1 MSQARVLAVANQKG
15 GVGKTTTAVN
25 VSAYLA
31 LGLRVLLVDL
41 DPQANATSSLGL
53 DPSGV
58 ELSTY
63 DALIGQAQLADAIV
77 NSGRPQL
84 DIAPASRALAGAQVE
99 LVELSDREYRLERAL
114 AQVLDRYE
122 VVFVDTP
129 PSLGIL
135 TLNALVA
142 ADRLLAPVQ
151 CEYLALEGVA
161 QLMETIELVRA
172 TLNPRLQL
180 LGMLMT
186 MFDPRTR
193 LSSQVVDEVRRHFP
207 DQTFD
212 TVIPRS
218 VRLSEAPS
226 YGKPVL
232 RPRTRA
238 RVVRAGRASTAW
250 VAAWARSSL
259 APRSVC
265 GKCQSTRFIPIP
277 GSRALTSTSRNW
289 KSWRNRFA
297 STACCSPSW
306 SANCR
311 MDRSS

>member
-1 MSQARVLAVANQKG
+1 MAVANQKG

-25 VSAYLA
+25 LGAYLA
-31 LGLRVLLVDL
+31 LGVRVLLVDL

-63 DALIGQAQLADAIV
+63 DALIGQAPLRAVIV
-77 NSGRPQL
+77 ETGRPQL
-84 DIAPASRALAGAQVE
+84 EIAPASRALAGAQVE
-99 LVELSDREYRLERAL
+99 LVEMADRERRLKFAL
-114 AQVLDRYE
+114 DELVDGYD
-122 VVFVDTP
+122 VVIVDTP

-135 TLNALVA
+135 TLNAMVA
-142 ADRLLAPVQ
+142 ADLLLAPVQ

-172 TLNPRLQL
+172 TLNPRLEL

-186 MFDPRTR
+186 MYDPRTR
-193 LSSQVVDEVRRHFP
+193 LSPQVVDEVRRHFP
-207 DQTFD
+207 DRTFQ

-232 RPRTRA
+232 EYDPSSR
-238 RVVRAGRASTAW
+238 GASAY
-250 VAAWARSSL
+250 ADL
-259 APRSVC
+259 AQELIER
-265 GKCQSTRFIPIP
+265 GLLR
-277 GSRALTSTSRNW
+277 R
-289 KSWRNRFA
+289 
-297 STACCSPSW
+297 
-306 SANCR
+306 
-311 MDRSS
+311 

>member
-1 MSQARVLAVANQKG
+1 VTVVAVANQKG

-25 VSAYLA
+25 LSAYLA
-31 LGLRVLLVDL
+31 LGLRVLLIDL

-63 DALIGQAQLADAIV
+63 DALIGQAQLGETIV
-77 NSGRPQL
+77 SSGRTHL
-84 DIAPASRALAGAQVE
+84 DLAPASRALAGAQVE
-99 LVELSDREYRLERAL
+99 LVELPEREHRLRTALSQARADYDV
-114 AQVLDRYE
+114 VLIDC
-122 VVFVDTP
+122 P

-142 ADRLLAPVQ
+142 ADLLLAPVQ

-161 QLMETIELVRA
+161 QLMETIDLVRA
-172 TLNPRLQL
+172 TLNPRLEL

-186 MFDPRTR
+186 MYDPRTR
-193 LSSQVVDEVRRHFP
+193 LSAQVVDEVRKHFP
-207 DQTFD
+207 QHTFE

-232 RPRTRA
+232 EYEP
-238 RVVRAGRASTAW
+238 
-250 VAAWARSSL
+250 
-259 APRSVC
+259 
-265 GKCQSTRFIPIP
+265 
-277 GSRALTSTSRNW
+277 TSRGAGAYADLAQELI
-289 KSWRNRFA
+289 RRGLL
-297 STACCSPSW
+297 
-306 SANCR
+306 R
-311 MDRSS
+311 

>member
-1 MSQARVLAVANQKG
+1 MPVLAIANQKG

-31 LGLRVLLVDL
+31 LGVRVLLVDL

-53 DPSGV
+53 DPNGV

-63 DALIGQAQLADAIV
+63 DALIGQSPLRAAIV
-77 NSGRPQL
+77 ETGRAQL

-99 LVELSDREYRLERAL
+99 LVDMVDRESRLKTAL
-114 AQVLDRYE
+114 QDVADAYD
-122 VVFVDTP
+122 VVIVDTP

-135 TLNALVA
+135 TLNAMVA
-142 ADRLLAPVQ
+142 ADLLLAPVQ

-172 TLNPRLQL
+172 TLNPRLEL

-186 MFDPRTR
+186 MYDPRTR
-193 LSSQVVDEVRRHFP
+193 LSPQVVDEVRRHFP
-207 DQTFD
+207 DRTFQ

-232 RPRTRA
+232 EYEP
-238 RVVRAGRASTAW
+238 
-250 VAAWARSSL
+250 
-259 APRSVC
+259 
-265 GKCQSTRFIPIP
+265 
-277 GSRALTSTSRNW
+277 TSRG
-289 KSWRNRFA
+289 A
-297 STACCSPSW
+297 SAY
-306 SANCR
+306 ADLAQELIQR
-311 MDRSS
+311 GLLRK

>member
-1 MSQARVLAVANQKG
+1 MPVVAVANQKG

-25 VSAYLA
+25 LGAYLA
-31 LGLRVLLVDL
+31 LGVRVLLIDL

-63 DALIGQAQLADAIV
+63 EALIGQVPMADAIV
-77 NSGRPQL
+77 SSGRLQL
-84 DIAPASRALAGAQVE
+84 DLVPASRALAGAQVE
-99 LVELSDREYRLERAL
+99 LVEMPDREHRLRVAL
-114 AQVLDRYE
+114 SEVRTRYDVVLIDC
-122 VVFVDTP
+122 P

-135 TLNALVA
+135 TLNALVS
-142 ADRLLAPVQ
+142 ADLLLAPVQ

-161 QLMETIELVRA
+161 QLMETIELVRD
-172 TLNPRLQL
+172 TLNPRLEL

-186 MFDPRTR
+186 MYDPRTR

-207 DQTFD
+207 EHTFE

-232 RPRTRA
+232 EYEP
-238 RVVRAGRASTAW
+238 
-250 VAAWARSSL
+250 
-259 APRSVC
+259 
-265 GKCQSTRFIPIP
+265 
-277 GSRALTSTSRNW
+277 TSRGAGAYADLAQELIQ
-289 KSWRNRFA
+289 RGLLR
-297 STACCSPSW
+297 
-306 SANCR
+306 
-311 MDRSS
+311 

>member
-207 DQTFD
+207 DLTFD

-232 RPRTRA
+232 EYEP
-238 RVVRAGRASTAW
+238 
-250 VAAWARSSL
+250 
-259 APRSVC
+259 
-265 GKCQSTRFIPIP
+265 
-277 GSRALTSTSRNW
+277 TSRG
-289 KSWRNRFA
+289 A
-297 STACCSPSW
+297 SAY
-306 SANCR
+306 ADLAQELIR
-311 MDRSS
+311 RGLLR

>member
-1 MSQARVLAVANQKG
+1 VSVVAVANQKG

-53 DPSGV
+53 DPNGV

-63 DALIGQAQLADAIV
+63 DALIGQAALADAIV
-77 NSGRPQL
+77 GSGRAQL
-84 DIAPASRALAGAQVE
+84 DVAPASRALAGAQVE
-99 LVELSDREYRLERAL
+99 LVDLPDRERRLVRAL
-114 AQVLDRYE
+114 DGVTSRYDVVL
-122 VVFVDTP
+122 VDTP

-142 ADRLLAPVQ
+142 ADLLLAPVQ

-172 TLNPRLQL
+172 TLNPRLEL

-193 LSSQVVDEVRRHFP
+193 LSPQVVEEVRRHFP
-207 DQTFD
+207 DRTLQ

-232 RPRTRA
+232 EYEP
-238 RVVRAGRASTAW
+238 
-250 VAAWARSSL
+250 
-259 APRSVC
+259 
-265 GKCQSTRFIPIP
+265 
-277 GSRALTSTSRNW
+277 TSRG
-289 KSWRNRFA
+289 A
-297 STACCSPSW
+297 SAY
-306 SANCR
+306 ADLAQELIKR
-311 MDRSS
+311 GLLRR